1 MDNNIAQ
8 AIKRVAVTPMSA
20 TAIAQKVGKSK
31 GYMIQDELEALV
43 EDGTLVADDS
53 GKFTTYKVASRV
65 TVSNN
70 DRQQNTV
77 VVDNA
82 IPQRKSIPAGYS
94 VSKHI
99 IRKSD
104 RAKGHI
110 ITLPNNK
117 GKVFVEDG
125 YSLLVI
131 NGEAIKCVKT
141 ATTALSVISDYA
153 ADHGMTPFTVK
164 NTETG
169 TIGKVEDIQSYSGI
183 IDVTITKNN
192 KAA

>member
-1 MDNNIAQ
+1 MDNNIVQ

-31 GYMIQDELEALV
+31 GYMIQDELESLV
-43 EDGTLVADDS
+43 NDGTLIADDS
-53 GKFTTYKVASRV
+53 GKFTTYKLATRV
-65 TVSNN
+65 TVSN
-70 DRQQNTV
+70 DRPQNTV

-110 ITLPNNK
+110 ITLPQNK

>member
-1 MDNNIAQ
+1 MNSQIAQ
-8 AIKRVAVTPMSA
+8 AIVRVAVNPMSA

-31 GYMIQDELEALV
+31 GYMIQDELESLV
-43 EDGTLVADDS
+43 NDGTLIADDS
-53 GKFTTYKVASRV
+53 GKFTTYKVAPRV
-65 TVSNN
+65 TVSNSN
-70 DRQQNTV
+70 RQQNTQ
-77 VVDNA
+77 VVDSV
-82 IPQRKSIPAGYS
+82 IPVQQRVPAGYT

-99 IRKSD
+99 VRKSD
-104 RAKGHI
+104 KAKGHI
-110 ITLPNNK
+110 ITLPGSK

-125 YSLLVI
+125 FSLLVI

-141 ATTALSVISDYA
+141 ATTALSVISEYA
-153 ADHGMTPFTVK
+153 AEHGMTPFTVK
-164 NTETG
+164 NTQTG

>member
-1 MDNNIAQ
+1 MDSNIAN
-8 AIKRVAVTPMSA
+8 AILRVAKNPMSA

-31 GYMIQDELEALV
+31 GYMIQDELESLV
-43 EDGTLVADDS
+43 EDGQLIADDS
-53 GKFTTYKVASRV
+53 GKFTTYKVTNRV
-65 TVSNN
+65 TVANTNSS
-70 DRQQNTV
+70 QNTM

-82 IPQRKSIPAGYS
+82 IPVRERIPAGYS

-104 RAKGHI
+104 KAKGHI

-117 GKVFVEDG
+117 GRVFVEDG
-125 YSLLVI
+125 FSLLVI

-141 ATTALSVISDYA
+141 AATALSVISEYA
-153 ADHGMTPFTVK
+153 AQHNMTPFTVK
-164 NTETG
+164 NSMTG

-183 IDVTITKNN
+183 IDIEITKNN